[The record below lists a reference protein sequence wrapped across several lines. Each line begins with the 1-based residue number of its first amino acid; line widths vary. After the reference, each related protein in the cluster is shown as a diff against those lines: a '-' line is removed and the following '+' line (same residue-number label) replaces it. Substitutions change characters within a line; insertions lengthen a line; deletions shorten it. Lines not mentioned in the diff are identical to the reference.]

1 MTRPAWPVP
10 AGKGAARAAENTANR
25 AADLEAQASNLRKQM
40 TADLIGMLEA
50 TVVQAS
56 DICALTTTPNDVR
69 QLAERV
75 MTENR
80 SRAASLR
87 QVANLPRQ
95 PASA

>member
-1 MTRPAWPVP
+1 MSRPAWPSP
-10 AGKGAARAAENTANR
+10 AGRGPARVAATTASR
-25 AADLEAQASNLRKQM
+25 AADLEAQASALRKQM
-40 TADLIGMLEA
+40 TADLVGMLEA
-50 TVVQAS
+50 TVAQAS
-56 DICALTTTPNDVR
+56 DICALSTTPTDVR